1 MKTLNEREKMP
12 EEFDQLANA
21 IEQRE
26 IEIED
31 SIIADARKVFNR
43 YFSYPFAEYLTKLI
57 RDERR

>member
-1 MKTLNEREKMP
+1 MP